1 MKTVK
6 LSLPLILIGLQ
17 AIGCSSDES
26 YFSTENVREVRATLG
41 QFQDGEQEIDTRTS
55 YSISEQSGFQ
65 TLWANGDV
73 LGIYPIGGD
82 QVSFPISNGVGT
94 TSAKFD
100 GGSWALRGTYKYA
113 AYYPFSTD
121 FYTTDQ
127 RALPVDFTGQVQNG
141 NNSTAHLAAVDFM
154 AAPGT
159 QPSSNGSV
167 NLQFNHVGCF
177 MRMQLTVPE
186 VGTYTCLT
194 ISSDNVKFPIKGTV
208 DLSAATPAFKSTETT
223 SSLTLGL
230 TNFTTTSKNAVATFY
245 MMVAPG
251 NYSSS
256 NLTFTLTDTNSKEY
270 EKTVVGKNMLAT
282 MAYNYAMTLEGTG
295 TGGNTGPGEWGASNM
310 HNGHEY
316 VDLGIKDA
324 QGRTIYWATCNIGAE
339 TPEDIGLY
347 FAWGE
352 TVGYSTET
360 TGEPNYWGD
369 YKAADGRKFDWASY
383 SSKLCGGDPTKM
395 KKYCTNSTYGI
406 VDNINNLEPED
417 DAAHVNWGGKW
428 RMPTH
433 YEIVRLRQVFEFRV
447 EVRNGTPGR
456 VIYKDNSKLT
466 NKSIFFP
473 MGGRRNNE
481 YISYLKTEGSYWT
494 STLDKEYSHY
504 AYCLTFDKDAIGH
517 EDDYDESISPRNFGY
532 TIRPVCVLD
541 E

>member
-26 YFSTENVREVRATLG
+26 YFSTETVREVRATLG

-186 VGTYTCLT
+186 VGTYTSLT

-208 DLSAATPAFKSTETT
+208 DLSAATPTFKSTETT

-256 NLTFTLTDTNSKEY
+256 NLTFTLTDTNSNEY
-270 EKTVVGKNMLAT
+270 KKTVTGKNMLAT

-324 QGRTIYWATCNIGAE
+324 QGRTIYWATCNVGAE
-339 TPEDIGLY
+339 NPEDSGDY
-347 FAWGE
+347 YAWGE
-352 TVGYSTET
+352 CDAKDTYTLENYSHYSLQQRT
-360 TGEPNYWGD
+360 D
-369 YKAADGRKFDWASY
+369 DDGFEVIEQVWEELSDISRS
-383 SSKLCGGDPTKM
+383 
-395 KKYCTNSTYGI
+395 
-406 VDNINNLEPED
+406 DNDVAQLK
-417 DAAHVNWGGKW
+417 WGGNW
-428 RMPTH
+428 RIPTQS
-433 YEIVRLRQVFEFRV
+433 EI
-447 EVRNGTPGR
+447 
-456 VIYKDNSKLT
+456 YKLT
-466 NKSIFFP
+466 NACTWIWCKKNDVSGYKIIGENGNWIFMPASRGVNEKNLFKPHGEEAYGYYWSSIPF
-473 MGGRRNNE
+473 E
-481 YISYLKTEGSYWT
+481 WAIQHAYILYFGNDYIY
-494 STLDKEYSHY
+494 STQNDFKY
-504 AYCLTFDKDAIGH
+504 IGC
-517 EDDYDESISPRNFGY
+517 
-532 TIRPVCVLD
+532 TVRPICVL
-541 E
+541 EE